1 MNITPDIKF
10 LRGLMPNA
18 VITSIINDRGCTD
31 YECDMRHTQI
41 TDKESDDLFPPIKKH
56 FGERLMERYSYSTSH
71 FIIYLKKPKYDASD
85 YSGGISLAKSHEL
98 SK

>member
-1 MNITPDIKF
+1 MNQDVKF
-10 LRGLMPNA
+10 LRSLMPKA
-18 VITSIINDRGCTD
+18 VITQITNERGCAD

-41 TDKESDDLFPPIKKH
+41 TDKESEALFHPIKKY

-71 FIIYLKKPKYDASD
+71 FIIYLKKLKFDHAA

-98 SK
+98 GKK